1 MSVTEPIVPISS
13 PPNDGPAGRV
23 FIDEVFGSRLLRPGG
38 FWGGRGGMVI
48 TILVML
54 LVVALLVGWVLLWL
68 NRPEPSIVLLTLGCV
83 AFSLVLMT
91 LALIQNRLTTYW
103 RLREAQAAYLA
114 GVSHNLRTPISAIRA
129 AAQALEQPGIDDET
143 QTELLEGIVHETRL
157 LGLRVDNVLE
167 TGRLE
172 VERTAFM
179 DTPVHLS
186 AMILEAVNA
195 ISHVVKHH
203 GGTLTSEID
212 DECWVYGDLRAL
224 RLVVDNLLDNAV
236 KYRSGPP
243 SIRVELTEHD
253 QHILFRVIDSGVGL
267 SEKEVARAFK
277 RFWRG
282 STERSGTGLGLSL
295 AQAIARGHGGRIFLH
310 SEGHGHGAIAE
321 LWLRAADTEEA

>member
-1 MSVTEPIVPISS
+1 MAV
-13 PPNDGPAGRV
+13 
-23 FIDEVFGSRLLRPGG
+23 DEIFGSRLLRPGG
-38 FWGGRGGMVI
+38 FWGGRGGLVI
-48 TILVML
+48 TIVVML

-129 AAQALEQPGIDDET
+129 AAQALEQPGIDGDM
-143 QTELLEGIVHETRL
+143 QQELLQAIIQETRL

-172 VERTAFM
+172 VERTAFLS
-179 DTPVHLS
+179 TPVNLS
-186 AMILEAVNA
+186 EMIHTAVDA
-195 ISHVVKHH
+195 ITDVINHR
-203 GGTLTSEID
+203 GGKMTSD
-212 DECWVYGDLRAL
+212 LARDCWVYGDLRAL
-224 RLVVDNLLDNAV
+224 RLVVDNLLDNAI
-236 KYRSGPP
+236 KYSNGPP
-243 SIRVELTEHD
+243 VIRVELREHRE
-253 QHILFRVIDSGVGL
+253 HILFRVSDSGLGL
-267 SEKEVARAFK
+267 SEKDVARVFK

-295 AQAIARGHGGRIFLH
+295 AQAIVRGHGGDIFLH
-310 SEGHGHGAIAE
+310 SEGKGHGVIVE
-321 LWLRAADTEEA
+321 LWLKSAES

>member
-1 MSVTEPIVPISS
+1 M
-13 PPNDGPAGRV
+13 
-23 FIDEVFGSRLLRPGG
+23 
-38 FWGGRGGMVI
+38 
-48 TILVML
+48 
-54 LVVALLVGWVLLWL
+54 
-68 NRPEPSIVLLTLGCV
+68 
-83 AFSLVLMT
+83 
-91 LALIQNRLTTYW
+91 
-103 RLREAQAAYLA
+103 
-114 GVSHNLRTPISAIRA
+114 SHNLRTPISAIRA
-129 AAQALEQPGIDDET
+129 AAQALEQPGIDEHT
-143 QTELLEGIVHETRL
+143 KTELLEGIVHETRL

-186 AMILEAVNA
+186 AMIIEAVNA

-203 GGTLTSEID
+203 GGALTSEID

-236 KYRSGPP
+236 KYRNGLPV
-243 SIRVELTEHD
+243 RVELTEHN

-267 SEKEVARAFK
+267 SEKDVSRAFK

-295 AQAIARGHGGRIFLH
+295 AQAIARGHGGQIFLH
-310 SEGHGHGAIAE
+310 SEGHGHGAIVE
-321 LWLRAADTEEA
+321 LWLRSADTAET